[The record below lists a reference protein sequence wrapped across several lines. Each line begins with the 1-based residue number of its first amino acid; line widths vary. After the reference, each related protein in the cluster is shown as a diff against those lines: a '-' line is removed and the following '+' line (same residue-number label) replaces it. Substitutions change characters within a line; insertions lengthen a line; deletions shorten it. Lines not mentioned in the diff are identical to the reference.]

1 MCGVILP
8 HQLQQSREDT
18 LGLEYIF
25 IMAGPGQTRIT
36 STKTTLIPRNN
47 NTLPRPS
54 YMAQLYGMWHDTQT
68 PQSPKGGFVFT
79 LVLTLFLAVRYR
91 EQCLKV
97 LSSMI

>member
-18 LGLEYIF
+18 LGMEYIF
-25 IMAGPGQTRIT
+25 IMAGPGQIRIT
-36 STKTTLIPRNN
+36 STKTTFTPRNN
-47 NTLPRPS
+47 NTLTRPS
-54 YMAQLYGMWHDTQT
+54 YMTQLHGMLHNTHT
-68 PQSPKGGFVFT
+68 PQPPKGGFLLT

-97 LSSMI
+97 LSSVI